1 MHENFIKSYSFN
13 NFTPF
18 TMISVIMLFFIRI
31 LYLYFKLYYT
41 SFPQDEFLNT
51 NFFAHKNGTF
61 ETGNFHSV
69 FSGIIPS

>member
-1 MHENFIKSYSFN
+1 
-13 NFTPF
+13 
-18 TMISVIMLFFIRI
+18 MISVIILFFIRI